1 MTKQPKTKKAGSSR
15 KAPKKAAAK
24 TARTKPTKAPTK
36 RKRDPRVPAPG
47 TVLTREYK
55 GKTIRVT
62 VLEEGFRWERKEYRS
77 LSALAAAITGAKSIN
92 GFLWFRLTGRKPKIA
107 DSSPLPDDAS

>member
-15 KAPKKAAAK
+15 KAPKKAAK

-36 RKRDPRVPAPG
+36 RKRDLRLPAPG

-62 VLEEGFRWERKEYRS
+62 VQEEGFRWERKEYRS
-77 LSALAAAITGAKSIN
+77 LRAGARGPAVDLQPGTGN
-92 GFLWFRLTGRKPKIA
+92 TGRCVR
-107 DSSPLPDDAS
+107 SPGSASLKGWA